1 MAVFSFTVTARD
13 AHSRARAGVFRTP
26 HGEVRTPAF
35 MPVGTLASVKGVAPE
50 AVREAGAEMILAN
63 AYHLMLRPGAERVAR
78 LGGLHRFMNW
88 PWSILTD
95 SGGFQ
100 VMSLGGLV
108 EVTDEGVRFRSH
120 IDGSLHELGPER
132 SVAVQE
138 LLGADVIMA
147 FDQLVA
153 LPAPRPLVEEA
164 LERTQRWLERCL
176 RAKTRDDQALF
187 GIIQGGLERD
197 LRVQA
202 ARAVAAL
209 NLPGFAIGGLSV
221 GERPEEMYAVLDWV
235 VPELPEDRPRY
246 LMGVGSPDHLVEG
259 VWRGIDLFDCV
270 LPTRIARNGTV
281 MVWGGRLNLRN
292 ARYADDPLPLEPG
305 CDCYACRH
313 YSRAYIRHL
322 IKSDEM
328 FGLTLCSIHNIRHL
342 ERLMETIRGH
352 LGAGTFACFREEFW
366 QANGM
371 WQRHIDRHGGNGL
384 E

>member
-1 MAVFSFTVTARD
+1 MSTFSFTVTATD
-13 AHSRARAGVFRTP
+13 PNSRARSGRFRTP

-35 MPVGTLASVKGVAPE
+35 MPVGTLATVKGVAPE
-50 AVREAGAEMILAN
+50 AVREAGADMILAN
-63 AYHLMLRPGAERVAR
+63 AYHLMLRPGAELVAR
-78 LGGLHRFMNW
+78 LGGLHAFMNW
-88 PWSILTD
+88 PHSILTD

-108 EVTDEGVRFRSH
+108 EVTDDGVRFRSH

-132 SVAVQE
+132 SIAVQE

-147 FDQLVA
+147 FDHLVG
-153 LPAPRPLVEEA
+153 LPAPRQDVEAA

-176 RAKTRDDQALF
+176 AAKRRDDQALF
-187 GIIQGGLERD
+187 GIVQGGLERD

-209 NLPGFAIGGLSV
+209 DLPGVAIGGLSV

-235 VPELPEDRPRY
+235 MPELPADKPRY

-259 VWRGIDLFDCV
+259 VWRGVDLFDCV

-292 ARYADDPLPLEPG
+292 AQYADDPNPLEPG

-342 ERLMETIRGH
+342 ERLMETIREH
-352 LGAGTFACFREEFW
+352 IAAGTFASFREEFW
-366 QANGM
+366 KANDV
-371 WQRHIDRHGGNGL
+371 WQRRIDSRGGKGL